1 MKSLI
6 AHEFEKQKSKQLE
19 KIVKK
24 VIASEKI
31 KKSDYSNEL
40 VTLEEYLIESLRN
53 NYFSER
59 NTAESVMRGYVVNF
73 EAKFNKDVKSSAE
86 EISKELKDRYD
97 LLFASQIVSNLN
109 KNGML
114 NADVAR
120 VLLNSETAG

>member
-120 VLLNSETAG
+120 VLLNSENAG